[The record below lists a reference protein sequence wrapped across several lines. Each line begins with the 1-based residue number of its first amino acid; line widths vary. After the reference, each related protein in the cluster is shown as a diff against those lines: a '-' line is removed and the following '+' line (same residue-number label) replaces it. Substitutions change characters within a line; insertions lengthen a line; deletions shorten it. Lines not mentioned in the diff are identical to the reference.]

1 MKLKLLA
8 SLFIIL
14 TQALSGFGQH
24 LPIDPETNKVAYV
37 EEVQLD
43 TMVRSSSI
51 QSACKDWFSNY
62 YKDAPQTPLGK
73 KFRGGIARNANF
85 PVFKRLYGRGG
96 ADIAGGF
103 MEYTISVSV
112 GTKGRYCITISD
124 FMHKDP
130 ATGNNFGAPEN
141 FYAVN
146 TCQSAVMKYYMDQIN
161 VFSTEL
167 IESLKSYVESNT
179 IEM

>member
-1 MKLKLLA
+1 MKLKLLSSTFA
-8 SLFIIL
+8 FLL
-14 TQALSGFGQH
+14 VTAGFAQH
-24 LPIDPETNKVAYV
+24 LPIDPETNKVAFV

-51 QSACKDWFSNY
+51 QNACREWFTNY
-62 YKDAPQTPLGK
+62 YKEGEPVTLSGRLKGK
-73 KFRGGIARNANF
+73 MSKSANF

-103 MEYTISVSV
+103 VDYTISVNI
-112 GTKGRYCITISD
+112 GTKGRYVISISD

-141 FYAVN
+141 FYCVSSS
-146 TCQSAVMKYYMDQIN
+146 QSAVMKYYMDQIN
-161 VFSTEL
+161 FFSTEL
-167 IESLKSYVESNT
+167 MESLKTYVESNT
-179 IEM
+179 IEL